1 MAAALVFLMQAGF
14 KSLEVG
20 LVRKKHGSTVAMKNV
35 IDWSVGTLIFFVLG
49 FGIMFGES
57 YFGIIGT
64 SFFFPSQFSFA
75 DVNSLGAI
83 FFMFQLA
90 FIGTALTI
98 VSGAMSERTGF
109 IPYFAATIFIA
120 LIIYPVFGHWAW
132 GSLFVKDN
140 LGWLES
146 IGFIDFA
153 GSTVVHSLGA
163 WVSLA
168 GLILLGSRI
177 GRFDENGNPKDMKPY
192 SIAYAV
198 LGLFILWFGWWGF
211 NGGSTLSFS
220 EKVGIIILNT
230 NIAGAAAGMT
240 AYFHSYFFQNKKSI
254 YEKLIGGSL
263 AGLVA
268 ITASAHI
275 QSPFTS
281 VVIGII
287 AGIVHN
293 IGFEFLLKHKIDDAV
308 GAIPIHG
315 FGGVTGTLLVM
326 IAPNI
331 FNQGF
336 TAIFSQ
342 LAIQMLG
349 VVICFG
355 WAFSMGYVIFKSLK
369 SITGLRVSPKEER
382 EGILLY
388 PQVKQEEEDIDEAEL
403 ASLLASMEAQVEEDK
418 KDIEDND
425 LIDKTK

>member
-1 MAAALVFLMQAGF
+1 
-14 KSLEVG
+14 
-20 LVRKKHGSTVAMKNV
+20 
-35 IDWSVGTLIFFVLG
+35 
-49 FGIMFGES
+49 
-57 YFGIIGT
+57 
-64 SFFFPSQFSFA
+64 
-75 DVNSLGAI
+75 
-83 FFMFQLA
+83 
-90 FIGTALTI
+90 
-98 VSGAMSERTGF
+98 
-109 IPYFAATIFIA
+109 
-120 LIIYPVFGHWAW
+120 
-132 GSLFVKDN
+132 
-140 LGWLES
+140 
-146 IGFIDFA
+146 
-153 GSTVVHSLGA
+153 VVHSLGA

-211 NGGSTLSFS
+211 NGGSTYSFS

-240 AYFHSYFFQNKKSI
+240 AYFYSYFFQNKKSI

-315 FGGVTGTLLVM
+315 FGGVTGTLLVV